1 MTDIKD
7 MTSEWK
13 YEIIKNFTSP
23 GHAHIHTIR
32 RMDLDHEKIGEL
44 FKFIKPLLSQAYTQG
59 KEDGI
64 KEAMKHGTD
73 IK

>member
-1 MTDIKD
+1 MNNQCNFCNGMMIAPGETWSGKVCCCVSTPEPKKIEDIE
-7 MTSEWK
+7 S
-13 YEIIKNFTSP
+13 
-23 GHAHIHTIR
+23 
-32 RMDLDHEKIGEL
+32 
-44 FKFIKPLLSQAYTQG
+44 LLSQAYTQG